1 MHGPLARQV
10 RRHRFAA
17 VFDGLPGAC
26 CDCWRLPVGSGSA
39 SFALCYAFFDLAE
52 REFELLNLTVEFLR
66 GAAEPGAPQFGKLR
80 PQVLDLQRLGVEFGV
95 AHRDHPIAFGELGLP
110 LGEQRFLLDHH
121 PPQRA
126 DIAGQ
131 CGWFRHHA
139 QDKNLIRRK
148 NAIQLIVSL

>member
-17 VFDGLPGAC
+17 VLDGLAGAC
-26 CDCWRLPVGSGSA
+26 WDCWRLPVGSGCA
-39 SFALCYAFFDLAE
+39 SFAFRYALFELAE
-52 REFELLNLTVEFLR
+52 REFELLNLPVELLR
-66 GAAEPGAPQFGKLR
+66 GAAEPRPPQFGELR
-80 PQVLDLQRLGVEFGV
+80 LEVLDLQRLGVEFGV
-95 AHRDHPIAFGELGLP
+95 AHRDHPIPFGELGLP

-131 CGWFRHHA
+131 CGRFRDHA
-139 QDKNLIRRK
+139 QHNNLIRRK
-148 NAIQLIVSL
+148 NAIQLIVS